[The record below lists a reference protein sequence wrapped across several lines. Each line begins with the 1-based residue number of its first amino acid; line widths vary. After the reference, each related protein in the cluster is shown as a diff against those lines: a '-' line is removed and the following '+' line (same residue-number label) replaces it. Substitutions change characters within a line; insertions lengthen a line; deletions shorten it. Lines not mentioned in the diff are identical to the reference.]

1 MEMETGFSERVK
13 TIVEMKFGSHLYGT
27 ATPQSDL
34 DIKAVYLPEAR
45 DILLQR
51 VRPAVS
57 MSRLKAHGE
66 KNAPGDVDFEA
77 YSPAKFLDLLCDGQT
92 VAIDMLFAPDEMMI
106 AAPDPL
112 WREIQAL
119 APRLFSRRT
128 TGFVSYCR
136 QQARKYGAKGA
147 RLAAVR
153 HALEG
158 LTAIEAVHG
167 ANAKLEVA
175 AAEVRALADGHEL
188 LDIVIL
194 PHVDGTPATYFDI
207 AGKKAI
213 FSASIKG
220 ARALAQSQF
229 DTFGER
235 TRAAESQQGV
245 DWKAMS
251 HAVRIARQAV
261 EFLNTGRVVFPRPDA
276 AHLLAIKRGELP
288 YLVVAEEIEALL
300 LDVETAA
307 ARTPLPETADLA
319 PAEDFVAALYRR
331 IVTQEMS

>member
-1 MEMETGFSERVK
+1 
-13 TIVEMKFGSHLYGT
+13 VEMKFGSHLYGT
-27 ATPQSDL
+27 ATAQSDL

-51 VRPAVS
+51 VRPAVCKV
-57 MSRLKAHGE
+57 RDKAHGE

-92 VAIDMLFAPDEMMI
+92 VALDMLFAPDEMMI
-106 AAPDPL
+106 TTPDPL

-128 TGFVSYCR
+128 TAFVSYCR
-136 QQARKYGAKGA
+136 QQARKYGVKGA

-158 LTAIEAVHG
+158 LKAIEDSYG

-175 AAEVRALADGHEL
+175 AAEVRTLSDGHPL
-188 LDIVIL
+188 LDIVVL
-194 PHVDGTPATYFDI
+194 PHADGSPATYFDI

-251 HAVRIARQAV
+251 HAVRIALQAV

-276 AHLLAIKRGELP
+276 GHLMAIKRGDLP
-288 YLVVAEEIEALL
+288 YRAVAEEIEALL
-300 LDVETAA
+300 VEVEAA
-307 ARTPLPETADLA
+307 ASRTPLPETADLT
-319 PAEDFVAALYRR
+319 PSEDFVATLYRR
-331 IVTQEMS
+331 IVTGDAS

>member
-1 MEMETGFSERVK
+1 MT
-13 TIVEMKFGSHLYGT
+13 FGSHLYGT
-27 ATPQSDL
+27 ATAQSDV
-34 DIKAVYLPEAR
+34 DIKAVYLPTAR

-51 VRPAVS
+51 VRPSVS
-57 MSRLKAHGE
+57 ITRDKAHGE

-92 VAIDMLFAPDEMMI
+92 VALDMLFAPDEMMI
-106 AAPDPL
+106 TPPDPL
-112 WREIQAL
+112 WRDIQAL

-128 TGFVSYCR
+128 TAFVSYCR
-136 QQARKYGAKGA
+136 QQARKYGVKGA

-158 LTAIEAVHG
+158 LTVIEAVHG
-167 ANAKLEVA
+167 SNAKLEVA
-175 AAEVRALADGHEL
+175 AAEVRALADGHDL
-188 LDIVIL
+188 LDIVVL
-194 PHVDGTPATYFDI
+194 PHADGTPATYFDI
-207 AGKKAI
+207 AGKRAI

-261 EFLNTGRVVFPRPDA
+261 EFLNTGRVTFPRPEA
-276 AHLLAIKRGELP
+276 AHLLAIKLGAVP
-288 YLVVAEEIEALL
+288 YTAVAEEIETLL
-300 LDVETAA
+300 CEVEAAA

-319 PAEDFVAALYRR
+319 PAEDFVAGLYRH
-331 IVTQEMS
+331 IVAGDLT

>member
-1 MEMETGFSERVK
+1 MK

-27 ATPQSDL
+27 ATAQSDV

-51 VRPAVS
+51 VRPAISVT
-57 MSRLKAHGE
+57 RDKAHGE

-92 VAIDMLFAPDEMMI
+92 VALDMLFAPDDMMI
-106 AAPDPL
+106 STPDPL

-128 TGFVSYCR
+128 TAFVSYCR
-136 QQARKYGAKGA
+136 QQARKYGIKGA

-153 HALEG
+153 HALDG
-158 LTAIEAVHG
+158 LKAIEAVYG
-167 ANAKLEVA
+167 SNAKLEVA
-175 AAEVRALADGHEL
+175 AVDVRALAEAHDL

-194 PHVDGTPATYFDI
+194 PHADGTPATYFDM
-207 AGKKAI
+207 AGKRAI

-261 EFLNTGRVVFPRPDA
+261 EFLETGRVTFPRPDA
-276 AHLLAIKRGELP
+276 VHLLAIKLGELT
-288 YLVVAEEIEALL
+288 YAAVAEEIEALL
-300 LDVETAA
+300 SDVETAA

-319 PAEDFVAALYRR
+319 PAEDFVADLYRR
-331 IVTQEMS
+331 IVLNGDEIFKRDLA